1 MGGWEPR
8 TEQLPCPL
16 TSISTFL
23 LDNNMLMKASGP
35 RGSRLDLEAKL
46 FRGLADLSRLSIL
59 EALRG
64 RPRTVSQVVRATGLS
79 QPSASMHLDCLW
91 CCGLVDRETVGRFT
105 VYRLKSRKVLRIL
118 EAAEALL
125 VEVRGRIAECRRYDE
140 RKARLV

>member
-1 MGGWEPR
+1 
-8 TEQLPCPL
+8 
-16 TSISTFL
+16 
-23 LDNNMLMKASGP
+23 MLMKTSGA

-59 EALRG
+59 GALRG

-105 VYRLKSRKVLRIL
+105 IYRLKSRKVLRIL

-125 VEVRGRIAECRRYDE
+125 VEVRGRIAECKRYEE
-140 RKARLV
+140 RKTRLVT